1 MPPVGSEQRPISI
14 LVVDDHPMLREG
26 VAAVLQLREDMQLV
40 GEAENGAEAVA
51 RFRELRP
58 DIVLMDLQM
67 PEMNG
72 VQAIEAIRRE
82 APHAKIVVLTT
93 YEGDVQAL
101 RAMKAGAAGYLLKS
115 SLRKEL
121 IETIREVHAGRKHLS
136 AEIAGKIAVHAIDE
150 QLSDREVDILRL
162 VAEGHANKQIAWKLA
177 ISEET
182 VKAHL
187 KNIFG
192 KLDVTDRTRAVTVAV
207 RRGIIDL

>member
-1 MPPVGSEQRPISI
+1 MPPLGFEQRPITI

-26 VAAVLQLREDMQLV
+26 VAAVLQLREDIKLV
-40 GEAENGAEAVA
+40 GEAENGVEAVA

-58 DIVLMDLQM
+58 DVVLMDLQM

-72 VQAIEAIRRE
+72 VQAIEAIRSE
-82 APHAKIVVLTT
+82 APGAKIVVLTT

-101 RAMKAGAAGYLLKS
+101 RAMKAGAVGYLLKS

-121 IETIREVHAGRKHLS
+121 IETIREVHAGRKRIS
-136 AEIAGKIAVHAIDE
+136 PEIAGKIAVHAVDE
-150 QLSDREVDILRL
+150 KLSGREVDILRL
-162 VAEGHANKQIAWKLA
+162 VAEGHANKRVAWKLA

-187 KNIFG
+187 KSIFG
-192 KLDVTDRTRAVTVAV
+192 KLDVADRTHAVTVAV